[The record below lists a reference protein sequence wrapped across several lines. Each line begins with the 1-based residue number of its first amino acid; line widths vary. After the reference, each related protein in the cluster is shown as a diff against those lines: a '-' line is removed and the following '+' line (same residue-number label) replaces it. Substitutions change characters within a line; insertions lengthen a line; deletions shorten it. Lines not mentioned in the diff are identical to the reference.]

1 MRRILTLASVVV
13 LGVGAAACG
22 SDDDQDADGAA
33 AAPTTAAGTADAD
46 TADADSV
53 DAGTVEAEPADDT
66 VAPTTAAAAP
76 AERATIVVTT
86 NILGDVV
93 AAVVGDLADV
103 EVIMPL
109 GADPHDFAPSVKQAA
124 AMEDA
129 DLLVVNG
136 ANFEEGMLGVIDSVA
151 DSGTPVFAF
160 ADAMTLL
167 EGGAH
172 DHGDDDHDHEGE
184 TTEGDTHDDHDD
196 HDDHDHDGEKSEGDT
211 HDHDH
216 EGETHDDH
224 DHDGEKSEDETHDD
238 HDHGGLD
245 PHLWTDPARMIDGV
259 NGLAAALAAVEA
271 IDVAAIEAQ
280 AEAYVAELEALDAEI
295 EASLGAIPA
304 EDRVLVTNHEV
315 FAYFAD
321 RYGFEVVGAVV
332 PSLTTSAETSV
343 RELEELAAI
352 IEAEGITAIFA
363 ETTQSTDLAE
373 ALAGEVGGDVAIVE
387 LFTESLGEPGSGAET
402 YIDLMRTNAELIVA
416 ALTGA

>member
-1 MRRILTLASVVV
+1 MRRILTLVSVVA

-22 SDDDQDADGAA
+22 SDDDQDAEGAA
-33 AAPTTAAGTADAD
+33 ATNTTATPATEPAETAETAETTTGGDTEPDDDETVTVEEEPAPTT
-46 TADADSV
+46 
-53 DAGTVEAEPADDT
+53 
-66 VAPTTAAAAP
+66 TAAPP

-93 AAVVGDLADV
+93 SAVVGDLADV

-109 GADPHDFAPSVKQAA
+109 GSDPHDFAPSVKQAA
-124 AMEDA
+124 SMEEA

-151 DSGTPVFAF
+151 DAGTPVFAF

-172 DHGDDDHDHEGE
+172 DDHSDHEGE
-184 TTEGDTHDDHDD
+184 KT
-196 HDDHDHDGEKSEGDT
+196 EGDT

-216 EGETHDDH
+216 DHAHEDEKTEGDTHAESDDH
-224 DHDGEKSEDETHDD
+224 DG

-245 PHLWTDPARMIDGV
+245 PHLWTDPARMTEGV
-259 NGLAAALAAVEA
+259 TGLATALAAVEG
-271 IDVAAIEAQ
+271 IDAAAIEAQ
-280 AEAYVAELEALDAEI
+280 AAAYVAELETLDAEI
-295 EASLGAIPA
+295 EAALAAIPA
-304 EDRVLVTNHEV
+304 ESRVLVTNHEV

-343 RELEELAAI
+343 RELEELAAV
-352 IEAEGITAIFA
+352 IEAEGIPAIFA
-363 ETTQSTDLAE
+363 ETTQSTELAE
-373 ALAGEVGGDVAIVE
+373 ALAGEVGGEVAIVE